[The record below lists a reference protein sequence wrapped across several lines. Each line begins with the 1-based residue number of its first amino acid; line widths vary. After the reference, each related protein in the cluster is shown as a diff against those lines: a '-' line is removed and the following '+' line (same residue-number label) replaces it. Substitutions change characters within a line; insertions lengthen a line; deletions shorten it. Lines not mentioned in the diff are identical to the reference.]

1 MAFGT
6 SSAKPVFARR
16 TGIGVA
22 KIVAVNPTMKQIND
36 AFGRDVYTSEPE
48 YIRDVEYDGKKYK
61 MSRVTFLLK
70 FDAAD
75 NDGYDDYHFLTLPVT
90 NRIVANS
97 DVNNPK
103 VQVIDEFGRTA
114 WVTKKEFE
122 NKAIPV
128 YSNGPA
134 RITNNYHACLR
145 GEENL
150 VNFISTFLCTPSID
164 VYNKTTGEW
173 QTNTRDSADDCK
185 KEIPA
190 EDMKKIIAGDASP
203 IRDYIKDD
211 MDNKVKVLLG
221 VRTDDSDGRKY
232 TVVYDRMF
240 MNQYQTKTTMIERSL
255 AEDLA
260 RGRFSNTVFKIGS
273 LVDVDTVKP
282 DDLSKPVSVATAATA
297 NKKDDFDPLGDLP
310 F

>member
-6 SSAKPVFARR
+6 SSAKPVFTRR

-48 YIRDVEYDGKKYK
+48 YLHEVEYDGKKYT

-70 FDAAD
+70 FNAED
-75 NDGYDDYHFLTLPVT
+75 NNGYDDFHFLTLPIT
-90 NRIVANS
+90 NRIVANADNS
-97 DVNNPK
+97 K

-114 WVTKKEFE
+114 WVTTQEF
-122 NKAIPV
+122 KSKSIPV

-150 VNFISTFLCTPSID
+150 VNFISTFLCTPNID

-173 QTNTRDSADDCK
+173 QINTRDSADDCK
-185 KEIPA
+185 KEIPT
-190 EDMKKIIAGDASP
+190 EDMKKIIAGNVSP
-203 IRDYIKDD
+203 IRDYIKDE
-211 MDNKVKVLLG
+211 MDNKVKVLIG
-221 VRTDDSDGRKY
+221 VRTDTNDGRKY
-232 TVVYDRMF
+232 PVIYDRMF
-240 MNQYQTKTTMIERSL
+240 MNQYQTKTTMLERSL

-260 RGRFSNTVFKIGS
+260 RGRFANTVFKIGP
-273 LVDVDTVKP
+273 LVDVDTVSP
-282 DDLSKPVSVATAATA
+282 DDLSKPVSVPTATTPA
-297 NKKDDFDPLGDLP
+297 KKDDFDPLGDLP